1 MVSNLSKILNDV
13 NTFVVPKTCFGC
25 NAVLYRGEHLLCA
38 FCRNELPLTEYN
50 FSAENAA
57 DRLFYGHS
65 GVRKA
70 AALFFYHQNGMVT
83 QLIHGLKYRGMEQI
97 GSFFGKWYGA
107 LLSRDTGLGAID
119 YVLPVPLHQKKER
132 KRGYN
137 QCTRFGLELARALGG
152 EFSATLL
159 VRERS
164 SRTQTVKNRWHRWK
178 GTRGAFI
185 AQSPEDLEGKRI
197 LLVDDVITTGA
208 TLGACCEALDHIPHG
223 GIYIAAMAMV
233 P

>member
-1 MVSNLSKILNDV
+1 MISNLSKILNDV
-13 NTFVVPKTCFGC
+13 NTFVVPETCFGC

-50 FSAENAA
+50 FSVENTA

-70 AALFFYHQNGMVT
+70 ASLFFYNQNGMVPH
-83 QLIHGLKYRGMEQI
+83 LIHGLKYRGMEQI
-97 GSFFGKWYGA
+97 GSFFGKWQGA
-107 LLSRDTGLGAID
+107 LLSRDTGLEPID
-119 YVLPVPLHQKKER
+119 YVLPVPLHRKKER

-137 QCTRFGLELARALGG
+137 QCARFGMELARAL
-152 EFSATLL
+152 EAKFSAGLL
-159 VRERS
+159 VRRS
-164 SRTQTVKNRWHRWK
+164 SSQTQTVKNRWHRWK
-178 GTRGAFI
+178 GTKDAFL
-185 AQSPEDLEGKRI
+185 APSPQDLEDKRI

-208 TLGACCEALDHIPHG
+208 TLGACCEALKYIPHG
-223 GIYIAAMAMV
+223 GIYIATMAIV